1 MTTLWGWN
9 MSPLPSKGTMPSR
22 FVYIFSYANTFCLL
36 FFSYNNGLI
45 SLPDFELLKYL
56 EKHVSA
62 EKSDQKSNW
71 LHGLQVAGHFL
82 KQHFLLNPNSVESL
96 KIAMISD
103 LGCPLEDDKL
113 FDEILETLKNDEISF
128 VFM

>member
-1 MTTLWGWN
+1 M
-9 MSPLPSKGTMPSR
+9 
-22 FVYIFSYANTFCLL
+22 
-36 FFSYNNGLI
+36 
-45 SLPDFELLKYL
+45 
-56 EKHVSA
+56 
-62 EKSDQKSNW
+62 
-71 LHGLQVAGHFL
+71 AGHFL

>member
-1 MTTLWGWN
+1 MI
-9 MSPLPSKGTMPSR
+9 SP
-22 FVYIFSYANTFCLL
+22 
-36 FFSYNNGLI
+36 
-45 SLPDFELLKYL
+45 PDFEILKYL

-62 EKSDQKSNW
+62 EKSDEQSNW

-82 KQHFLLNPNSVESL
+82 KQHFLLNPSSIESL

-113 FDEILETLKNDEISF
+113 FDEVLETLKNDEISF